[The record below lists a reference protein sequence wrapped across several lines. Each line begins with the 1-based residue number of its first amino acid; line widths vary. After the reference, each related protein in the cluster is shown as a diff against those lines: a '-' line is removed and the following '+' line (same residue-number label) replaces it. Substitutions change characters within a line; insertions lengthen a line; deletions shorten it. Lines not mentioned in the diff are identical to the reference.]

1 MKLPL
6 VEKKKLTIEGAIN
19 FRDMGGYQ
27 TEDGRTVVE
36 SIFFRS
42 GDLSKL
48 TGAGLQQL
56 KQLNIWK
63 ICDFRSNNEISENPD
78 PIIEHAE
85 HIHMP
90 VIPENEKILDP
101 KQQMEH
107 YMKLVQ
113 QNQGEQMMV
122 DLNRTMVEQKDV
134 WRDLLHLLLDDNSGP
149 IIIHCTAGKDRTGVG
164 SALILKTLGVSE
176 AVILEDYE
184 KTNEAIEQL
193 KSITKGSI
201 PAELEDAMKEKL
213 KETGTAMVA
222 AKRIYIE
229 AYFDEINRLYGSFD
243 QYLEEGL
250 GISKE
255 MRQKLQDKY
264 LVQQNN

>member
-1 MKLPL
+1 MAEVKVPLNEKRKL
-6 VEKKKLTIEGAIN
+6 EIEGAIN

-27 TEDGRTVVE
+27 TGDGRTVVQGK
-36 SIFFRS
+36 FFRS

-48 TGAGLQQL
+48 TDAGLQQL

-63 ICDFRSNNEISENPD
+63 ICDFRSKNEISENPD
-78 PIIEHAE
+78 PIIEQAE
-85 HIHMP
+85 HVHMP
-90 VIPENEKILDP
+90 VIPKNEKILDP
-101 KQQMEH
+101 KQQMER

-122 DLNRTMVEQKDV
+122 DLYCTMVEQKNV
-134 WRDLLHLLLDDNSGP
+134 WRDLLHLLMDDNSGP
-149 IIIHCTAGKDRTGVG
+149 FIIHCTAGKDRTGVG

-176 AVILEDYE
+176 TVILEDYE

-193 KSITKGSI
+193 KHLTKGTI
-201 PAELEDAMKEKL
+201 PAELEEDLKEKV
-213 KETGTAMVA
+213 KEAGTAMVS
-222 AKRIYIE
+222 AKRIYIQ

-243 QYLEEGL
+243 HYLEEGL

-264 LVQQNN
+264 LV